1 MSPFHLGHYSSKL
14 ITPSL
19 RERQMCAVIS
29 ISALV
34 FLIFPFPCVLAIQGK
49 VLFPLPLQ
57 VVFSL
62 FRKHGHVPKY

>member
-1 MSPFHLGHYSSKL
+1 MTPFRLGRYSSKL

-19 RERQMCAVIS
+19 RKRQMCAVIS
-29 ISALV
+29 INALV

-49 VLFPLPLQ
+49 VLFLLPLQ

-62 FRKHGHVPKY
+62 IRKHRHAPKY